1 MTMKLK
7 DIEERIDRNAN
18 MTKSLSDWIPILATQ
33 VCVYRM
39 GNQYLAKQFNNISYI
54 LCSKDDAKEIA
65 KENIDALLKL
75 RYFPNPT
82 DEEYIRIK
90 DIKSYFL
97 DEIATSVIDITLN
110 DDDDSK
116 AMTMNKLPDSTI
128 AFSNGVY
135 DFKNDK
141 WLFKYEKYAR
151 EYAISDNETQTK
163 EIIWYNPKWYIGWNF
178 KRDFTPKGIT
188 LDSNGDMIVVDDES
202 DERVSPLNLSFEEYI
217 ELLKQLD
224 KKKRNLFFELF
235 WNMSHNEN
243 NQFSMKKAKH
253 LAEVLGFMT
262 MRSFCEYFV
271 FLIGDGGN
279 GKDSLFDAF
288 FKGRIEPPLTTNS
301 LKDIEEDKFVI
312 ASIAKAPMNIRSECE
327 QGTITKSE
335 MLKQLTGTD
344 FQTIEEKGVNKYS
357 GYINCKFIF
366 SANNKEQLKFKD
378 DSVGFTRRM
387 NMYELFYQYDS
398 EKSFLKK
405 GDYYDTTYSNSMEF
419 RDRDSDSLWSFYY
432 MCMFGI
438 KVATNNY
445 TRPFVFKDEYG
456 NKLNDYSSTY
466 VDIDTNVEERMKKIT
481 ISDLVLYGRINDDDS
496 YILTDN
502 GRVLIKDDDFKY
514 WYNDTSKKKSIE
526 KMLLDNDCSYTNEHD
541 LFISV
546 NSLMKITNLN
556 MTSNM
561 FTSNLK
567 KIYKNCIMRKCTDNK
582 NYILCSLAYQEFK
595 VINNKNYKEQFMLKG
610 DSKE

>member
-1 MTMKLK
+1 MQLK
-7 DIEERIDRNAN
+7 DIEQKLDRNSN
-18 MTKSLSDWIPILATQ
+18 LTKSLSEWIPILANQ

-82 DEEYIRIK
+82 DEEYTRIK
-90 DIKSYFL
+90 DIKSYFM

-110 DDDDSK
+110 DDEDSK
-116 AMTMNKLPDSTI
+116 AMTMNKLPDSCI

-135 DFKNDK
+135 DFRNDK
-141 WLFKYEKYAR
+141 WLFKYEKFSR
-151 EYAISDNETQTK
+151 EYTKGENGSSK
-163 EIIWYNPKWYIGWNF
+163 EIIWYDPKWYIGWNF

-188 LDSNGDMIVVDDES
+188 FNEVNEMIVKDDLS
-202 DERVSPLNLSFEEYI
+202 DDRISPLSLSFEEYI
-217 ELLKQLD
+217 ELLRQLD
-224 KKKRNLFFELF
+224 KKSKNLFFELF
-235 WNMSHNEN
+235 WNMSHDEN
-243 NQFSMKKAKH
+243 HKFSMQKAKH

-262 MRSFCEYFV
+262 MRSFSEYFV

-301 LKDIEEDKFVI
+301 LKDIEEDRFVI

-366 SANNKEQLKFKD
+366 SANNKEQLKFRD

-405 GDYYDTTYSNSMEF
+405 GDYYDTTYSSSMEF
-419 RDRDSDSLWSFYY
+419 RDRDSDCLWSFYY

-445 TRPFVFKDEYG
+445 TRPFGFKDEQG
-456 NKLNDYSSTY
+456 NKLNDYSSSY
-466 VDIDTNVEERMKKIT
+466 VDIDANVEEKMKKMT
-481 ISDLVLYGRINDDDS
+481 IGDLLIYGKINDDDN
-496 YILTDN
+496 YILTDM
-502 GRVLIKDDDFKY
+502 GRTLAKDKDFKY
-514 WYNDTSKKKSIE
+514 WYDTPSKKQSIE
-526 KMLLDNDCSYTNEHD
+526 KMLTDKDCNYVNDHD
-541 LFISV
+541 LFISI
-546 NSLMKITNLN
+546 NALLKITGLN
-556 MTSNM
+556 MTSNG
-561 FTSNLK
+561 FTSNMK

-582 NYILCSLAYQEFK
+582 NYVLCSLAYQEFK
-595 VINNKNYKEQFMLKG
+595 VINNKSYKEQFTMKG
-610 DSKE
+610 DKE